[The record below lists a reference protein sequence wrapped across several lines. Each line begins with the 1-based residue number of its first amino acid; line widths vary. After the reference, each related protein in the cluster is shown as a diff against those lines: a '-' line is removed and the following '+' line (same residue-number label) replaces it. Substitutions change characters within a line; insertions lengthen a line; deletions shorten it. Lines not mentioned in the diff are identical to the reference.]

1 MARQEF
7 GEQTLGVFIAL
18 LVGVLTLFIATV
30 VAQSSSLLALGA
42 TLGIIIFTIAFL
54 YPEAGLYILLLSM
67 LLSPEII
74 LGSLGSDTSA
84 TRGITLRLDD
94 FLLLLLAVT
103 WIARGAIHKEL
114 GLFLSSPLNRPI
126 AIYLALAAV
135 ATAIGM
141 LFDRVRP
148 ALGTLYVLKY
158 AEYFIVYFAT
168 LNFVRNRAHL
178 KRLTIVALVTAVLVA
193 LFAIA
198 QIPQGVR
205 VSAPFEGET
214 GEPNTLGGYL
224 IFIIALLAGLM
235 TTAPSLRA
243 GLRYAL
249 GIMLLGVPFLFTLSR
264 ASYLAALAV
273 APILIAFSR
282 RKLIAG
288 FAVVTIFLTMVLI
301 APASVTERI
310 NYTFGGQGA
319 RSDQVVVR
327 GIRLDTST
335 SARLVSYQTILRDFP
350 KEPVIG
356 YGVTGYG
363 FIDGQYMRV
372 LIETGLV
379 GLAAFLWLLYA
390 LVRQGWGTY
399 QTARGDWERGLCI
412 GYLAG
417 TAGLVLHALGSNTFI
432 IVRIMEPFWFFTG
445 VMTLLHLWNT
455 GEQAEET
462 TADAGTEPA
471 RPHSHGYLRPY
482 V

>member
-1 MARQEF
+1 VARQEF
-7 GEQTLGVFIAL
+7 VKQTLGMFIAL
-18 LVGVLTLFIATV
+18 LVGVFIVTQ
-30 VAQSSSLLALGA
+30 VAQSSNLLALGA
-42 TLGIIIFTIAFL
+42 TLGIIIFAIAFL

-74 LGSLGSDTSA
+74 LGSLGSGTSA
-84 TRGITLRLDD
+84 TRGVTLRLDD

-103 WIARGAIHKEL
+103 WLARGAINKEL

-126 AIYLALAAV
+126 AIYLALTAV
-135 ATAIGM
+135 ATAIGI

-148 ALGTLYVLKY
+148 VLGTLYVLKY

-168 LNFVRNRAHL
+168 LNFVRTRAHL

-249 GIMLLGVPFLFTLSR
+249 GILLLGVPFLFTLSR

-310 NYTFGGQGA
+310 DYTFGGQGA

-379 GLAAFLWLLYA
+379 GLAAFLWLLYS
-390 LVRQGWGTY
+390 LVRQGWRTY
-399 QTARGDWERGLCI
+399 QTARGDWERGLSI

-417 TAGLVLHALGSNTFI
+417 MAGLVLHALGSNTFI

-445 VMTLLHLWNT
+445 VVTLLHLWNT

-471 RPHSHGYLRPY
+471 RPHYHGYLRPY